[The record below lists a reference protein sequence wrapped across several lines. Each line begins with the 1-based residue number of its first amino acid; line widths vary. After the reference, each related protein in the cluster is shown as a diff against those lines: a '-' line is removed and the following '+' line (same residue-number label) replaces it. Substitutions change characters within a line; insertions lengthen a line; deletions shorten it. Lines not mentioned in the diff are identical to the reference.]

1 MRYIYHHCWWPKRW
15 WKHRGIPTIIIS
27 TNTNHC
33 TLYWRQCW
41 FFLWQLME
49 SLNLTLVVGLS
60 VDYVVHLAEGYSR
73 STHTNRLGRLHDS
86 LAQLGIS
93 VLSGACTT
101 IGGSAFLLLAEI
113 ILFLQ
118 FGVFMFATILFS
130 VFFALCFFSTLLGI
144 VGPEGECGSIQPFK
158 DWLRKVVTCKIC
170 KKWRNHHVL
179 LMCQVAQHITA
190 DVHLSVYINAKR
202 TKFLGVLIDEHV
214 NQVPHINN
222 ENCQNCWR
230 YKARFPWSVFLE
242 RFRRRFCLRGTRAE
256 QALVLKKKT
265 VSHYEHSSC
274 FHRRGLPRR
283 LSSARTK

>member
-1 MRYIYHHCWWPKRW
+1 MRYIYHHRWWTKRG
-15 WKHRGIPTIIIS
+15 WKHRGIPTITIS

-130 VFFALCFFSTLLGI
+130 VFFALGFFSTLLGI
-144 VGPEGECGSIQPFK
+144 VGPEGEYGSIQPFK
-158 DWLRKVVTCKIC
+158 DWLWKVVTCKIC
-170 KKWRNHHVL
+170 KKWRNRIVL
-179 LMCQVAQHITA
+179 LMCQGAQHITTV
-190 DVHLSVYINAKR
+190 VHLYVYINIKR
-202 TKFLGVLIDEHV
+202 TNFLGVLIDEHI

-222 ENCQNCWR
+222 ENCQNFGVIKPAFHGACFGAVSAPILSAR
-230 YKARFPWSVFLE
+230 NTRRASARFEGEKPLHTMSIAHVSI
-242 RFRRRFCLRGTRAE
+242 GTDCRAD
-256 QALVLKKKT
+256 
-265 VSHYEHSSC
+265 
-274 FHRRGLPRR
+274 
-283 LSSARTK
+283 